1 MSRPHEQEIAAIRET
16 LAALG
21 DPWHA
26 GETGLSHLSDQAR
39 RVRLGVPAPRTGE
52 VVARADVAEAA
63 LAAAGRSVVAAT
75 APAGT
80 LPTSFDLRDV
90 SGRDFVTPVRDQ
102 GDLGASASYG
112 VIAVLEATAAY
123 TRGVPGLNLDLSEN
137 HLRDR
142 AGEYVAGNFAVASG
156 EGVTFEDYFPDN
168 GTLNPDWPNRKA
180 RAAGVTD
187 LTGDPAA
194 VKQHLFSYG
203 PVAAAVLVHTDFFHY
218 TGGVYQPTATP
229 DGGHCVALVGWDD
242 HAACW
247 IAKNSWGTDWGERGY
262 CRIAYGASLV
272 ETWSVLGCTAVQLRA
287 WLPAQRALRLFA
299 TANDVNA
306 WAYLE
311 NLGWTT
317 LTSENLAL
325 LTHARATGHP
335 VRPFVTCDGQID
347 QLIV

>member
-1 MSRPHEQEIAAIRET
+1 MSRSQEPEIAEIRGI

-21 DPWHA
+21 DPWQA
-26 GETGLSHLSDQAR
+26 GQTRLSHLSDRAR
-39 RVRLGVPAPRTGE
+39 QVRLGVPAPRSGE
-52 VVARADVAEAA
+52 IVARADVA
-63 LAAAGRSVVAAT
+63 AAAVAATGRPVVAAT

-80 LPTSFDLRDV
+80 LPASFDLRDV
-90 SGRDFVTPVRDQ
+90 SGRDFVTQVRDQ
-102 GDLGASASYG
+102 GDRGSSASFG

-123 TRGVPGLNLDLSEN
+123 TRGVPGLNLDLSEA
-137 HLRDR
+137 HLRAR
-142 AGEYVAGNFAVASG
+142 AGKHLAGHFAVVAG

-194 VKQHLFSYG
+194 IKQHMFSYG

-218 TGGVYQPTATP
+218 ACGVYQPTATP

-242 HAACW
+242 DAGCW
-247 IAKNSWGTDWGERGY
+247 IAKNSWGTGWGEQGF
-262 CRIAYGASLV
+262 CRIAYGSSLV
-272 ETWSVLGCTAVQLRA
+272 ETWSVLGCTAVPLRA

-299 TANDVNA
+299 TANDTNA

-317 LTSENLAL
+317 LASENLAL
-325 LTHARATGHP
+325 LTHARASGHP